1 MQKNVF
7 VKIKELEETKE
18 VMAKA
23 EAMKTPSKLVPNTSG
38 KVVVIGEG
46 SESNR
51 KRFHK
56 DSQRRLWRVEEN
68 TTD

>member
-1 MQKNVF
+1 
-7 VKIKELEETKE
+7 
-18 VMAKA
+18 
-23 EAMKTPSKLVPNTSG
+23 MKTPSKLVPNTSG
-38 KVVVIGEG
+38 KVVVVGEG

>member
-7 VKIKELEETKE
+7 VKIKEIEETKE
-18 VMAKA
+18 VQAKA
-23 EAMKTPSKLVPNTSG
+23 EASKTPSKLVPNTSG
-38 KVVVIGEG
+38 HVVVIGEG

-56 DSQRRLWRVEEN
+56 DS
-68 TTD
+68 

>member
-7 VKIKELEETKE
+7 VKIKEIEETKE
-18 VMAKA
+18 VQAKA
-23 EAMKTPSKLVPNTSG
+23 EVSKTPSKLVPNTSG
-38 KVVVIGEG
+38 NVVVIGEG

-56 DSQRRLWRVEEN
+56 DS
-68 TTD
+68 

>member
-7 VKIKELEETKE
+7 LKIKEIEETKE
-18 VMAKA
+18 VQAKA
-23 EAMKTPSKLVPNTSG
+23 EVVIKTPSKQLVPNTSG
-38 KVVVIGEG
+38 NVMVIGEG

-56 DSQRRLWRVEEN
+56 DS
-68 TTD
+68 

>member
-7 VKIKELEETKE
+7 VKIKEIEETKE
-18 VMAKA
+18 VQQAKA
-23 EAMKTPSKLVPNTSG
+23 EASKTPSKMVPNTSG
-38 KVVVIGEG
+38 NVVVIGEG

-56 DSQRRLWRVEEN
+56 DS
-68 TTD
+68 

>member
-7 VKIKELEETKE
+7 VKIKEIEETKE
-18 VMAKA
+18 VQAKA
-23 EAMKTPSKLVPNTSG
+23 EASKTPSKLVPNTSG
-38 KVVVIGEG
+38 NVVVIGEG

-56 DSQRRLWRVEEN
+56 DS
-68 TTD
+68 

>member
-7 VKIKELEETKE
+7 VKIKEIEETKE
-18 VMAKA
+18 VQAKA
-23 EAMKTPSKLVPNTSG
+23 EPSKTPSKLVPNTSG
-38 KVVVIGEG
+38 NVVVIEEG

-56 DSQRRLWRVEEN
+56 DS
-68 TTD
+68 